1 MAHLTLS
8 SPPSGVAF
16 VGEMFR
22 FRPMSTFVSS
32 GYEYENK
39 DMKRSG
45 QDGWAGATP
54 EVQAGCC
61 RPAHC
66 SLLGLG

>member
-1 MAHLTLS
+1 MAQLTTT
-8 SPPSGVAF
+8 SPKSGVAF

-39 DMKRSG
+39 DVKRSG
-45 QDGWAGATP
+45 QDGL
-54 EVQAGCC
+54 V
-61 RPAHC
+61 
-66 SLLGLG
+66 

>member
-16 VGEMFR
+16 VGEVFR
-22 FRPMSTFVSS
+22 FRPMSIFVSS

-39 DMKRSG
+39 DMKRIG
-45 QDGWAGATP
+45 KM
-54 EVQAGCC
+54 AGCEPHQKS
-61 RPAHC
+61 RQVAATQHIALC
-66 SLLGLG
+66 SG